1 MDSPRK
7 NRLTKL
13 VAIYDV
19 TITWVDERRAVNV
32 VYCDFSNTFDM
43 VSHNILVGKLRRCRI
58 DEWTLR
64 WIENWMTGIAQ
75 RAVISGSDSG
85 RRLVTRS
92 VFQRPVLSLVL
103 FNIFISDLDEVIEC
117 THSKF
122 DDDTKLGEVADT
134 QEDCIIIQ

>member
-64 WIENWMTGIAQ
+64 WIQNCTHQ
-75 RAVISGSDSG
+75 YRLRAVM
-85 RRLVTRS
+85 
-92 VFQRPVLSLVL
+92 
-103 FNIFISDLDEVIEC
+103 LDA
-117 THSKF
+117 
-122 DDDTKLGEVADT
+122 G
-134 QEDCIIIQ
+134 QELCREGAG